1 LEEKPYY
8 TKETRKHMKTL
19 VTIGRGG
26 TGKTSFVALM
36 TKYFIEIGD
45 TPLLLVDAD
54 PDQNLGEMIGIDLKE
69 KGKETISELLAE
81 TFLEEGGT
89 TVGIP
94 PTERIE
100 NKIWTYGMYEGDYF
114 DFIALGTKWVEG
126 CYCLPNA
133 ALKGALESLT
143 KNYKYVLI
151 DSPAGLEHLNRRITS
166 KVNDIFDIIDP
177 SKKSFDHVERAYHI
191 AKGVKIDFENFYVIG
206 GFRFSENL
214 RNHVENALRF
224 EYLGKVACDEKVEEY
239 ILAGKSL
246 LDLPSNC
253 PACVSA
259 KKILEKAGYIKK

>member
-1 LEEKPYY
+1 M
-8 TKETRKHMKTL
+8 RKL

-54 PDQNLGEMIGIDLKE
+54 PDQNLGEMVSIDLKE
-69 KGKETISELLAE
+69 AGKKTISELLVE

-89 TVGIP
+89 TVGVP

-100 NKIWTYGMYEGDYF
+100 GKIWTYGTYEGDYF

-143 KNYKYVLI
+143 KNYKHVLI

-166 KVNDIFDIIDP
+166 SVNDIFDIIDP
-177 SKKSFDHVERAYHI
+177 SKKSFNHVERAHRI
-191 AKGVKIDFENFYVIG
+191 AHEVRIAFENFYVIG
-206 GFRFSENL
+206 GFRFPE
-214 RNHVENALRF
+214 ALEEQAKKTLKHEF
-224 EYLGKVACDEKVEEY
+224 LGKIAHDDKVEEY
-239 ILAGKSL
+239 ILEGKSL
-246 LDLPSNC
+246 LNLPSDS
-253 PACVSA
+253 PAYVSV
-259 KKILEKAGYIKK
+259 KKIMEKAGCVRQ